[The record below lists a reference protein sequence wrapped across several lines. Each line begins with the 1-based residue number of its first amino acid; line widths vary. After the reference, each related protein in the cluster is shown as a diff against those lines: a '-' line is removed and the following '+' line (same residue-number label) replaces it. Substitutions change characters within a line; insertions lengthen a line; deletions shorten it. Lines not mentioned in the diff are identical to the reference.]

1 MKSDWRIESE
11 QWRVD
16 TANILGTP
24 LDRLRI
30 LRVQRNLKDGG
41 AISYTRVFD
50 KETLP
55 FSAVD
60 ILAEAFWCM
69 GYRRSADG
77 WVRPYQ

>member
-1 MKSDWRIESE
+1 
-11 QWRVD
+11 
-16 TANILGTP
+16 
-24 LDRLRI
+24 
-30 LRVQRNLKDGG
+30 VQRNLKDGG